1 MEEEASVP
9 LILGIS
15 GSPRKGATEYAV
27 KTALEMAQ
35 TLEGIETAYWSVNQ
49 KKIGYCIH
57 CDRCVREKS
66 LCFQEDSMRELEEL
80 IVKADGI
87 MIGSPVYDMNITGQ
101 LAACFNRLRPMYI
114 VHPSGFRYKVGGAI
128 AVGGTRHGGQETT
141 LSAINNFFL
150 MNEML
155 VTTGPGGCYNGGKIW
170 SKDARVQG
178 AQEDIVG
185 MNTVRAL
192 GLAVAEATIITSMGR
207 VAFMD
212 KYTSKLEAV
221 RDH

>member
-1 MEEEASVP
+1 MP

-15 GSPRKGATEYAV
+15 GSPRKGATEFAV

-35 TLEGIETAYWSVNQ
+35 TLAGIETAYWSVHQ
-49 KKIGYCIH
+49 KQIGFCLH
-57 CDRCVREKS
+57 CDRCVRDQS
-66 LCFQEDSMRELEEL
+66 LCFQNDGVRELEEL
-80 IVKADGI
+80 IIKADGVI
-87 MIGSPVYDMNITGQ
+87 AGSPVYDMNISGQ

-141 LSAINNFFL
+141 LAAINNFFL

-155 VTTGPGGCYNGGKIW
+155 VTSGPGGCYNGGKIW

-178 AQEDIVG
+178 ARDDIAG
-185 MNTVRAL
+185 MNTVKAL
-192 GLAVAEATIITSMGR
+192 GLAVAEATIIASLGR
-207 VAFMD
+207 AAFAQ
-212 KYTSKLEAV
+212 KYASKLEAV

>member
-1 MEEEASVP
+1 VP

-27 KTALEMAQ
+27 KTALEVAD
-35 TLEGIETAYWSVNQ
+35 TLEGIETAYWSVHQ

-57 CDRCVREKS
+57 CDRCVKERS
-66 LCFQEDSMRELEEL
+66 LCFQEDSVRELEEL

-87 MIGSPVYDMNITGQ
+87 IIGSPVYDMNITAQ

-114 VHPSGFRYKVGGAI
+114 VHPSGFRYKIGGAI
-128 AVGGTRHGGQETT
+128 AVGGTRHGGQEMT
-141 LSAINNFFL
+141 LAAINNFFL

-155 VTTGPGGCYNGGKIW
+155 VTSGPGGCYNGGKIW
-170 SKDARVQG
+170 SKDQRVQG
-178 AQEDIVG
+178 AIEDHVG
-185 MNTVRAL
+185 MNTVRGLA
-192 GLAVAEATIITSMGR
+192 LAVAEASIISSVGR
-207 VAFMD
+207 VALKE